1 MIVEPLFLIPE
12 SSDEWRDWLSSG
24 GVNILGILA
33 GLVLVRLLVVRV
45 FGRAVRSAALR
56 AGRARREDPAMVE
69 RRVKTL
75 LATLG
80 WMFTIF
86 LAMVGSALILD
97 QFDVQI
103 SAVIA
108 GVGVA
113 GIAIGLGTQTLVK
126 DIINGLFILVEGQY
140 AVGDVVQVA
149 GVSGEVIEITPR
161 RTVLRD
167 MNGHV
172 HVIPN
177 SAITIATNMT
187 QGFSRINL
195 DVTIAYEE
203 DVDRV
208 IAIVDDIC
216 EGLAA
221 DRAEDILST
230 PKVVR
235 VNNLG
240 NDGIDLKIV
249 GDVRV
254 FKQWE
259 LTGELRRRIKNRFD
273 EEDVEIPYHRE
284 VQVPFAGPLGAR
296 TAERSAP
303 SPAAGADEPSPEEGK
318 PGQP

>member
-1 MIVEPLFLIPE
+1 MSLDPLFLIPGNSE
-12 SSDEWRDWLSSG
+12 EWRDWLRTN
-24 GVNILGILA
+24 GVNIVGIVA
-33 GLVLVRLLVVRV
+33 GLLLVRVLVVRV
-45 FGRAVRSAALR
+45 FGRVVRSAALR
-56 AGRARREDPAMVE
+56 AGRARAEDPELVE

-75 LATLG
+75 LSTVG
-80 WMFTIF
+80 WVFTIF
-86 LAMVGSALILD
+86 LALVGTALVLD

-126 DIINGLFILVEGQY
+126 DVINGIFILVEGQY

-177 SAITIATNMT
+177 SAITVATNMT

-195 DVTIAYEE
+195 DVTVAYEE

-208 IAIVDDIC
+208 IAVVDDIC
-216 EGLAA
+216 AGLAT
-221 DRAEDILST
+221 DRAADVIST
-230 PKVVR
+230 PRVVR

-240 NDGIDLKIV
+240 AEGVDLKIV
-249 GDVRV
+249 GDVRA

-259 LTGELRRRIKNRFD
+259 LMGELRRRIKKRFD
-273 EEDVEIPYHRE
+273 AEGIEIPYHRE
-284 VQVPFAGPLGAR
+284 VQVPFAGPLEAR
-296 TAERSAP
+296 RARQESGE
-303 SPAAGADEPSPEEGK
+303 PAAPPPD
-318 PGQP
+318 

>member
-1 MIVEPLFLIPE
+1 MILEPLFLIPE
-12 SSDEWRDWLSSG
+12 SSGEWRDWLTSSG
-24 GVNILGILA
+24 INIFGILV
-33 GLVLVRLLVVRV
+33 GLLLVRLLVVRV
-45 FGRAVRSAALR
+45 FGRVVRSAALR

-86 LAMVGSALILD
+86 LALVGSALVLD

-103 SAVIA
+103 SALIA

-126 DIINGLFILVEGQY
+126 DVINGLFILVEGQY

-149 GVSGEVIEITPR
+149 GVGGEVIEITPR

-167 MNGHV
+167 LNGHV

-177 SAITIATNMT
+177 SAITVATNMT

-195 DVTIAYEE
+195 DLTIAYEE

-208 IAIVDDIC
+208 IAIVDDVC

-221 DRAEDILST
+221 DRAADILAP

-240 NDGIDLKIV
+240 NDGVDLKVV

-259 LTGELRRRIKNRFD
+259 LTGELRRRIKIRFD
-273 EEDVEIPYHRE
+273 AEGIEIPYHHE
-284 VQVPFAGPLGAR
+284 VQVPFGGPFAAR
-296 TAERSAP
+296 
-303 SPAAGADEPSPEEGK
+303 AAKLRATPDAAVPPRNVD
-318 PGQP
+318 

>member
-1 MIVEPLFLIPE
+1 MTFEPLFLIPE
-12 SSDEWRDWLSSG
+12 SSGEWRDWLVG
-24 GVNILGILA
+24 NGVNVLGILV
-33 GLVLVRLLVVRV
+33 GLFLVRLLVVRV
-45 FGRAVRSAALR
+45 LGSAIRSAALR

-86 LAMVGSALILD
+86 LAMVGAALVLD

-126 DIINGLFILVEGQY
+126 DVINGLFILVEGQY

-149 GVSGEVIEITPR
+149 GVGGEVIEITPR

-167 MNGHV
+167 LNGHV

-177 SAITIATNMT
+177 SAITVATNMT

-195 DVTIAYEE
+195 DLAIAYEE

-208 IAIVDDIC
+208 ITIVDDVC

-221 DRAEDILST
+221 DRAEDFLST

-235 VNNLG
+235 VDNLG
-240 NDGIDLKIV
+240 NDGVDLKIV

-259 LTGELRRRIKNRFD
+259 LTGDLRRRIKKRFD
-273 EEDVEIPYHRE
+273 AEDIEIPYHHE
-284 VQVPFAGPLGAR
+284 VQVELRVRP
-296 TAERSAP
+296 ERGTSATV
-303 SPAAGADEPSPEEGK
+303 SADERPLKDGEREE
-318 PGQP
+318 P

>member
-1 MIVEPLFLIPE
+1 MTIEPLFLIPE
-12 SSDEWRDWLSSG
+12 TSDEWQHWLRTNG
-24 GVNILGILA
+24 LNIVGIIA
-33 GLVLVRLLVVRV
+33 GLLLVRLFVVRV
-45 FGRAVRSAALR
+45 FGRVVRSAALR
-56 AGRARREDPAMVE
+56 AGRARAEDPELVE

-75 LATLG
+75 LSTVG
-80 WMFTIF
+80 WVFTIF
-86 LAMVGSALILD
+86 LALLGTALVLD
-97 QFDVQI
+97 QFEVQI

-126 DIINGLFILVEGQY
+126 DVINGIFILVEGQY

-167 MNGHV
+167 LNGHV

-177 SAITIATNMT
+177 SAITVATNMT

-195 DVTIAYEE
+195 DITIAYEE

-208 IAIVDDIC
+208 IGIVDDVC
-216 EGLAA
+216 AGLAA
-221 DRAEDILST
+221 DRGADILSP

-240 NDGIDLKIV
+240 TDGVDLKIV
-249 GDVRV
+249 GDVRA

-259 LTGELRRRIKNRFD
+259 LMGELRRRIKKRFD
-273 EEDVEIPYHRE
+273 AEGIEIPYHHE
-284 VQVPFAGPLGAR
+284 MQVPFGGRPRPQDSRPDAAGPA
-296 TAERSAP
+296 A
-303 SPAAGADEPSPEEGK
+303 SPQD
-318 PGQP
+318 

>member
-1 MIVEPLFLIPE
+1 MSFDPLFLIPGN
-12 SSDEWRDWLSSG
+12 SDDWRDWLRNS
-24 GVNILGILA
+24 GVNIVGIVVGLLLVRILA
-33 GLVLVRLLVVRV
+33 VRV
-45 FGRAVRSAALR
+45 FGSVVRSAALR
-56 AGRARREDPAMVE
+56 AGRARAEDPELVE

-75 LATLG
+75 LSTVG
-80 WMFTIF
+80 WVFTIF
-86 LAMVGSALILD
+86 LALVGAALILD

-126 DIINGLFILVEGQY
+126 DVINGIFILVEGQY

-167 MNGHV
+167 MDGHV

-177 SAITIATNMT
+177 SAITVATNMT

-208 IAIVDDIC
+208 IPIIDDVC
-216 EGLAA
+216 AGLAT
-221 DRAEDILST
+221 DRAADIIST
-230 PKVVR
+230 PKVLR
-235 VNNLG
+235 VNHLG
-240 NDGIDLKIV
+240 ADGVDLKIV

-259 LTGELRRRIKNRFD
+259 LTGELRRRIKKRFD
-273 EEDVEIPYHRE
+273 AEGIEIPYHRE
-284 VQVPFAGPLGAR
+284 VQVPFGGPLEAR
-296 TAERSAP
+296 MAKHDGGK
-303 SPAAGADEPSPEEGK
+303 PAAAPQD
-318 PGQP
+318 

>member
-1 MIVEPLFLIPE
+1 MSFEPLFLVPD
-12 SSDEWRDWLSSG
+12 SSEEWRDWLTSN
-24 GVNILGILA
+24 GVNVLGILI
-33 GLVLVRLLVVRV
+33 GLVLVRLMIVRV
-45 FGRAVRSAALR
+45 FGRVIRSAALR
-56 AGRARREDPAMVE
+56 AGRARREDPAVVE
-69 RRVKTL
+69 RRIKTL
-75 LATLG
+75 LSTLG

-86 LAMVGSALILD
+86 LAMVGSALVLD

-126 DIINGLFILVEGQY
+126 DVINGIFILVEGQY

-167 MNGHV
+167 MNAHV

-177 SAITIATNMT
+177 SAITVATNMT

-195 DVTIAYEE
+195 DITIAYEE

-208 IAIVDDIC
+208 IAIVDDVC
-216 EGLAA
+216 AELAA
-221 DRAEDILST
+221 DRAEDFLST

-240 NDGIDLKIV
+240 NDGVDLKVV

-254 FKQWE
+254 FTQWE
-259 LTGELRRRIKNRFD
+259 LTGELRRRLKKRFD
-273 EEDVEIPYHRE
+273 LEGVEIPYHHE
-284 VQVPFAGPLGAR
+284 VQVEPRRQA
-296 TAERSAP
+296 
-303 SPAAGADEPSPEEGK
+303 SPATPPERPESEGDSE
-318 PGQP
+318 

>member
-1 MIVEPLFLIPE
+1 MNFEPLFLIPE
-12 SSDEWRDWLSSG
+12 SSDQWRDWLTTG
-24 GVNILGILA
+24 GVNILGILI

-45 FGRAVRSAALR
+45 FGRVVRSAALR
-56 AGRARREDPAMVE
+56 AGRARREDPAVVE

-80 WMFTIF
+80 WVFTIF
-86 LAMVGSALILD
+86 LGLVGAALVLD

-126 DIINGLFILVEGQY
+126 DVINGLFILVEGQY

-167 MNGHV
+167 LNGHV

-177 SAITIATNMT
+177 SAITVATNMT

-208 IAIVDDIC
+208 ISIVDAEC
-216 EGLAA
+216 ARLAA
-221 DRAEDILST
+221 DRKEDILSA

-240 NDGIDLKIV
+240 HDGVDLKIV
-249 GDVRV
+249 GDVRA
-254 FKQWE
+254 FTQWE
-259 LTGELRRRIKNRFD
+259 LTGELRRRLKNRFD
-273 EEDVEIPYHRE
+273 AEGIEIPYHHE
-284 VQVPFAGPLGAR
+284 VQVEPRFQRRPRAQ
-296 TAERSAP
+296 AP
-303 SPAAGADEPSPEEGK
+303 TPPSEESEPGD
-318 PGQP
+318 

>member
-1 MIVEPLFLIPE
+1 MSFEPLFLIPE
-12 SSDEWRDWLSSG
+12 TSDEWRDWLTTG
-24 GVNILGILA
+24 GVNILAIVA

-45 FGRAVRSAALR
+45 FGRVVRSAALR
-56 AGRARREDPAMVE
+56 AGRARREDTAMVE

-80 WMFTIF
+80 WVFTIF
-86 LAMVGSALILD
+86 LALVGTALVLD

-126 DIINGLFILVEGQY
+126 DVINGLFILVEGQY

-177 SAITIATNMT
+177 SAITVATNMT

-195 DVTIAYEE
+195 DLTIAYEE

-208 IAIVDDIC
+208 IAVVDDVC
-216 EGLAA
+216 AGLAG
-221 DRAEDILST
+221 DRPEDILST
-230 PKVVR
+230 PRVVR

-240 NDGIDLKIV
+240 QDGVDLKIA

-254 FKQWE
+254 FTQWE
-259 LTGELRRRIKNRFD
+259 LTGELRRRIKKRFD
-273 EEDVEIPYHRE
+273 AEGIEIPYHRE
-284 VQVPFAGPLGAR
+284 VQVPFGGPPGAR
-296 TAERSAP
+296 TGKRSATP
-303 SPAAGADEPSPEEGK
+303 DEAV
-318 PGQP
+318 QPQHPD

>member
-1 MIVEPLFLIPE
+1 MTFEPLFLIPE
-12 SSDEWRDWLSSG
+12 SSDEWRDWLTTS
-24 GVNILGILA
+24 GVNILGILV
-33 GLVLVRLLVVRV
+33 GLVLVRLLVVRL
-45 FGRAVRSAALR
+45 FGRVVRSAALR

-86 LAMVGSALILD
+86 LAMVGSALVLD

-126 DIINGLFILVEGQY
+126 DVINGLFILVEGQY

-177 SAITIATNMT
+177 SAITVATNMT

-259 LTGELRRRIKNRFD
+259 LTGELRRRLKKRFD

-284 VQVPFAGPLGAR
+284 VQVPFR
-296 TAERSAP
+296 NT
-303 SPAAGADEPSPEEGK
+303 SPAAVHRGATGPSEPAEE
-318 PGQP
+318 QATSD